1 MTLHPSP
8 AVKRASISPP
18 PPMTS
23 PGAMQ
28 WIYARQAEGIAVE
41 SLLVLLC
48 NAGWEERLVRRILGL
63 PSAPAEPPLRTF
75 RS

>member
-1 MTLHPSP
+1 MTLHPFP
-8 AVKRASISPP
+8 ALKRTSTSPP
-18 PPMTS
+18 PPMTA

-41 SLLVLLC
+41 SLLILLC

-63 PSAPAEPPLRTF
+63 PGAPAGPLRSF
-75 RS
+75 RG